1 VAAVLEEIESR
12 LGFDADASLST
23 EVKWKAVSVG
33 AGVLSAVLARKA
45 LATIWRGP
53 DDDESRGFIAA
64 AQWALASG
72 IAIGVARTVGQR
84 AAEKAWEQAT
94 GSPPPGQSS

>member
-12 LGFDADASLST
+12 LGFDDSSLST

-33 AGVLSAVLARKA
+33 AGVLSAVLARKV
-45 LATIWRGP
+45 LAKVWGSS
-53 DDDESRGFIAA
+53 DDDENHGVIAA

-72 IAIGVARTVGQR
+72 IAVGVARMVGQR
-84 AAEKAWEQAT
+84 VAVKAWEQAT
-94 GSPPPGQSS
+94 GTPPPGHSA